1 MVVVVM
7 TVAVLRWKLVVLTQ
21 SMHAHTHSLVR
32 SETAVLPLLVPAAAE
47 LGFAALAPLLG

>member
-1 MVVVVM
+1 MEIGGAD
-7 TVAVLRWKLVVLTQ
+7 AVNART
-21 SMHAHTHSLVR
+21 HTHSLVR